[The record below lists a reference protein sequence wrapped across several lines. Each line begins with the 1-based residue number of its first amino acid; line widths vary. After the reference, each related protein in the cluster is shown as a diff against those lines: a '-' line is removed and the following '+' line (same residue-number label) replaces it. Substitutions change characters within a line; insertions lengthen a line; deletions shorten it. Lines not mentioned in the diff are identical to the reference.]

1 VGIGDPVSE
10 SPVAKRGVL
19 RAKDAKL
26 VLSSFAAVSPR
37 ASELVERFYTKLF
50 RMHPELYRMFPAEMQ
65 DQKSKLLDALTRIVR
80 GLTKPASVRPTLR
93 ALGTRHHAL
102 GVTGEHYEIVGATL
116 LSAMAE
122 MAGAQWTKDV
132 EAAWTAAYEWIS
144 ETMQESAGD
153 MAMSEHTGRE
163 QTKQNG
169 HSVHPPAPSGASG
182 DVPHQVLL
190 ESAPGGIIYCDPKL
204 TIQYVNAAARR
215 DIEAISD
222 ALDVA
227 LEDIVG
233 ESFDVIHTFSQ
244 QERRSLRAG
253 KAVAVLAHI
262 GAEQVSIHAS
272 PVTGHGIAIG
282 FELATSRAKE
292 RENERTM
299 QQVIDSAPI
308 NIMFCDKD
316 FTIRYMNE
324 TSLKT
329 LRTLEKYLPVPADRV
344 VGSSIDVFHKM
355 PAHPRAVLSNP
366 KNLPHRAVIQIGP
379 ERMSLN
385 VAAVTDEKGNSAG
398 MALTWAIIT
407 QTEDHAGQ
415 VEAISK
421 SQAVI
426 EFGLDGT
433 IVTANEN
440 FLTVMGYTLDEIKGR
455 HHSMF
460 VDEATRSSPAYR
472 DFWTKLAR
480 GEYQADEYKRI
491 GKGGKEVWI
500 QASYNPIR
508 DVQGK
513 PVKVIKYATD
523 ITAAKLKAAD
533 FAAQI
538 AAISKSQAV
547 IEFKMDGTIVTAN
560 ENFLAASGYTL
571 DEVVGRHHSMF
582 VDETARS
589 SPDYHEFWARL
600 NRGEYQAAEYK
611 RIGKNGR
618 VFYIQASYNPIR
630 DLNGKPFK
638 VVKYATE
645 ITEQMK
651 RRDKAIEVQKQIA
664 SNATALGAA
673 GNELDAV
680 ATQMSANAEE
690 TSTQANVV
698 SAAAEQ
704 VNKNVQTVATGAEEM
719 TASIREIAK
728 NANDAARVA
737 TSAVKVAETTNA
749 TVAKL
754 GESSAEIGK
763 VIKVIT
769 SIAQQTNLLAL
780 NATIEAARAGEA
792 GKGFAVV
799 ANEVKELAKETA
811 KATEDISQK
820 IEAIQTDTRGAVT
833 AIGQISSIINQI
845 NDIQNTI
852 ASAVEEQT
860 ATTNEISRNVA
871 EAAKGSAE
879 IAQNITGVAQA
890 AKDTSAGVVDTKS
903 AASEIT
909 RMAADLQ
916 RLSTQF

>member
-1 VGIGDPVSE
+1 MRPGELPHSTG
-10 SPVAKRGVL
+10 AKRAGL
-19 RAKDAKL
+19 RAKDVKL
-26 VLSSFAAVSPR
+26 VQSSFDAMAPHAGELADRFFAKIAEASPEVRCMFRGGTSAEKNELIDALAAVVHAANR
-37 ASELVERFYTKLF
+37 
-50 RMHPELYRMFPAEMQ
+50 
-65 DQKSKLLDALTRIVR
+65 
-80 GLTKPASVRPTLR
+80 PASVKPAVR
-93 ALGTRHHAL
+93 ALGARHRAS
-102 GVTGEHYEIVGATL
+102 GATRENEAAARAAL

-122 MAGAQWTKDV
+122 TAGALWTKNV
-132 EAAWTAAYEWIS
+132 EAAWNAACEWIA
-144 ETMQESAGD
+144 ETMHDNAGD
-153 MAMSEHTGRE
+153 MAMGEQTGRE
-163 QTKQNG
+163 STKNNG
-169 HSVHPPAPSGASG
+169 HSVHPPAAVHG
-182 DVPHQVLL
+182 DVPHEVLL
-190 ESAPGGIIYCDPKL
+190 ESAPGGIIYCDTKL
-204 TIQYVNAAARR
+204 TIQYLNAAARR
-215 DIEAISD
+215 DLETLADAI
-222 ALDVA
+222 DVGPD
-227 LEDIVG
+227 EIVG
-233 ESFDVIHTFSQ
+233 EQFDVIHAFSQ
-244 QERRSLRAG
+244 QDRRSLRAG
-253 KAVAVLAHI
+253 KAVTVDARV
-262 GAEQVSIHAS
+262 GAEHVSLQAT
-272 PVTGHGIAIG
+272 PVTGHGVAIG
-282 FELATSRAKE
+282 FELATSRAKARDE
-292 RENERTM
+292 GQNMRQLLDN
-299 QQVIDSAPI
+299 API
-308 NIMFCDKD
+308 NVMFCDPD

-324 TSLKT
+324 TSRRTLK
-329 LRTLEKYLPVPADRV
+329 TLEKYLPITADKV
-344 VGSSIDVFHKM
+344 VGSSIDVFHKV
-355 PAHPRAVLSNP
+355 PSHQRGLLSNP
-366 KNLPHRAVIQIGP
+366 KNLPHRAAIQVGP
-379 ERMSLN
+379 ERLSLS
-385 VAAVTDEKGNSAG
+385 VSAITDATGTSAG
-398 MALTWAIIT
+398 MMLTWDVIT
-407 QTEDHAGQ
+407 KTEDQAGQ

-421 SQAVI
+421 SNAVI

-433 IVTANEN
+433 IVTANDN
-440 FLTVMGYTLDEIKGR
+440 FLNVMGYSLDEIKGR

-460 VDEATRSSPAYR
+460 VDEATRSSPSYR
-472 DFWTKLAR
+472 DFWTKLGR
-480 GEYQADEYKRI
+480 GEYQSDEYKRI
-491 GKGGKEVWI
+491 GKGGKEVWL
-500 QASYNPIR
+500 QASYNPIK
-508 DVQGK
+508 DLQGR

-523 ITAAKLKAAD
+523 VTAAKLKAAD
-533 FAAQI
+533 YAGQI

-560 ENFLAASGYTL
+560 DNFLSTAGYTL
-571 DEVVGRHHSMF
+571 EEIVGRHHSMF
-582 VDETARS
+582 VDEATRS
-589 SPDYHEFWARL
+589 SPDYREFWARL

-611 RIGKNGR
+611 RIGRGGR
-618 VFYIQASYNPIR
+618 EFYLQASYNPIR

-638 VVKYATE
+638 VVKYATNV
-645 ITEQMK
+645 TEEVK
-651 RRDKAIEVQKQIA
+651 RRERAVDVQKQIA

-728 NANDAARVA
+728 NANEAARVA

-890 AKDTSAGVVDTKS
+890 AKETSSGVVDTKT

-916 RLSTQF
+916 RLSSQS

>member
-1 VGIGDPVSE
+1 LRPGQQLTHPAG
-10 SPVAKRGVL
+10 AKRSGL
-19 RAKDAKL
+19 RAKDVNL
-26 VLSSFAAVSPR
+26 LQSSFAAMAPKASEIVDRFYAKLAGAHPAVQQMFPSEASAE
-37 ASELVERFYTKLF
+37 ASELT
-50 RMHPELYRMFPAEMQ
+50 
-65 DQKSKLLDALTRIVR
+65 DALALVVR
-80 GLTKPASVRPTLR
+80 AANRPASVKPGLGALR
-93 ALGTRHHAL
+93 TRHRAA
-102 GVTGEHYEIVGATL
+102 GVTREHYAAAGAAL
-116 LSAMAE
+116 RSAMAE
-122 MAGAQWTKDV
+122 TAGALWTKDV
-132 EAAWTAAYEWIS
+132 EAAWSAACEWIS
-144 ETMQESAGD
+144 ETMHDNSGD
-153 MAMSEHTGRE
+153 KTMSEHTGRE
-163 QTKQNG
+163 STKNNG
-169 HSVHPPAPSGASG
+169 HSVPPPAPMRG
-182 DVPHQVLL
+182 DVPYELLL
-190 ESAPGGIIYCDPKL
+190 ESAPGGIIYCDTKL
-204 TIQYVNAAARR
+204 TILYLNGAARR
-215 DIEAISD
+215 DLETLADAI
-222 ALDVA
+222 DVGPD
-227 LEDIVG
+227 EIVG
-233 ESFDVIHTFSQ
+233 EPFDVIHAFSQ
-244 QERRSLRAG
+244 PDRRSLRAG
-253 KAVAVLAHI
+253 KAVTVEARV
-262 GAEQVSIHAS
+262 GDEQVSLHAS
-272 PVTGHGIAIG
+272 PMVGHGVAIG
-282 FELATSRAKE
+282 FELATSLAKARDE
-292 RENERTM
+292 GQHMRQLLDNAPVN
-299 QQVIDSAPI
+299 VI
-308 NIMFCDKD
+308 FCDAD

-324 TSLKT
+324 TSR
-329 LRTLEKYLPVPADRV
+329 RTFKSLEKYLPVTADKV
-344 VGSSIDVFHKM
+344 VGSSIDIFHKV
-355 PAHPRAVLSNP
+355 PSHQRSLLSNP
-366 KNLPHRAVIQIGP
+366 KNLPHHASIQLGP
-379 ERMSLN
+379 ERLALSVSAIN
-385 VAAVTDEKGNSAG
+385 DANGNSAG
-398 MALTWAIIT
+398 TMLTWEVIT
-407 QTEDHAGQ
+407 KTEDQAGQ
-415 VEAISK
+415 AEAISK
-421 SQAVI
+421 SNAVI

-433 IVTANEN
+433 IVTANDN
-440 FLTVMGYTLDEIKGR
+440 FLNVMGYTLDEIKGR

-460 VDEATRSSPAYR
+460 VDEATRSSPSYR
-472 DFWTKLAR
+472 DFWTKLGR
-480 GEYQADEYKRI
+480 GEYQSDEYKRI
-491 GKGGKEVWI
+491 GKGGKEVWL
-500 QASYNPIR
+500 QASYNPIK
-508 DVQGK
+508 DVQGR
-513 PVKVIKYATD
+513 PFKVIKYASD
-523 ITAAKLKAAD
+523 VTAAKLKAAD
-533 FAAQI
+533 YAGQI

-560 ENFLAASGYTL
+560 DNFLSTAGYTL
-571 DEVVGRHHSMF
+571 EEIVGRHHSMF
-582 VDETARS
+582 VDEATRS
-589 SPDYHEFWARL
+589 SPDYREFWARL

-611 RIGKNGR
+611 RIGRGGR
-618 VFYIQASYNPIR
+618 EFYLQASYNPIR

-645 ITEQMK
+645 ITEEVK
-651 RRDKAIEVQKQIA
+651 RRERALDVQKQIA

-728 NANDAARVA
+728 NANEAARVA

-749 TVAKL
+749 TVGKL

-833 AIGQISSIINQI
+833 AIGQISTIINQI

-890 AKDTSAGVVDTKS
+890 AKETSSGVVDTKT

-916 RLSTQF
+916 RLSSQS